1 MRAQNI
7 YRKKFTRANILFP
20 ENINT
25 EYTKTHIL
33 LAQTQLQK
41 LAKPQYMHKQIFVIT
56 YQYKR
61 ASEASSKNQC
71 ARETERATPTDSLRK
86 FFGQHI
92 YEMIYI
98 KEISIDKFEI

>member
-25 EYTKTHIL
+25 KYTKTHIL

-41 LAKPQYMHKQIFVIT
+41 LAKPQYMHKQIFV
-56 YQYKR
+56 
-61 ASEASSKNQC
+61 
-71 ARETERATPTDSLRK
+71 L
-86 FFGQHI
+86 
-92 YEMIYI
+92 
-98 KEISIDKFEI
+98 

>member
-1 MRAQNI
+1 MLAQNI

-41 LAKPQYMHKQIFVIT
+41 LAKPQYMHKQIFV
-56 YQYKR
+56 
-61 ASEASSKNQC
+61 
-71 ARETERATPTDSLRK
+71 L
-86 FFGQHI
+86 
-92 YEMIYI
+92 
-98 KEISIDKFEI
+98 

>member
-1 MRAQNI
+1 MTKIKESLLTRQSHSSVFPQFKREIMRAQNI

-41 LAKPQYMHKQIFVIT
+41 LAKPQYMHKQIFV
-56 YQYKR
+56 
-61 ASEASSKNQC
+61 
-71 ARETERATPTDSLRK
+71 L
-86 FFGQHI
+86 
-92 YEMIYI
+92 
-98 KEISIDKFEI
+98 